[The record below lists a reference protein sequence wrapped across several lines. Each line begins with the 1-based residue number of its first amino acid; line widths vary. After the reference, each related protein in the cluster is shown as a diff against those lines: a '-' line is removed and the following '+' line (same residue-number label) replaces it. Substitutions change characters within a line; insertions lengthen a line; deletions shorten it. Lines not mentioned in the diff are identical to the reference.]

1 MADGK
6 AENLT
11 APNFSLTENQF
22 LEQLR
27 KLSASLT
34 PQDLDATLSTLRRIF
49 DNIIQHPN
57 DDKYR
62 QIKLTSKTF
71 SSKGWQYPAGEELMK
86 MSGWVVEDNH
96 VTLRDDSCVQTVSQL
111 LRTKLEEENP
121 VKSKLTILGKRAES
135 TITAANTSCSS
146 EVPIL
151 SEETQFAILDV
162 VTYGDGARLKK
173 LLSQYDTRHVK
184 NIQVFQG
191 PIIRLAYF
199 ARQIGITR
207 LLVNKYEVDVNISKD
222 DGYPWFF
229 ELFNGCDSTEAC
241 QHLII
246 QFVKELNIDVH
257 QQNYGHSF
265 LHLAILHKLFTVI
278 KFLVEECRVDVN
290 SISSTSVLRSGT
302 PLHMAYGINEMN
314 IAQYLIEHGADQE
327 AIDDDGKKPKEYQ
340 FSQYEKSYYNIISIY
355 SLKRRSIFKNNIS
368 RESLYYQKL
377 CDDGTEEFTAMD
389 LKVSTFAQ
397 ICRWWLCQ
405 LEDSRCQPCSS
416 QSAAPGSYSNSE

>member
-1 MADGK
+1 M
-6 AENLT
+6 
-11 APNFSLTENQF
+11 
-22 LEQLR
+22 
-27 KLSASLT
+27 
-34 PQDLDATLSTLRRIF
+34 
-49 DNIIQHPN
+49 
-57 DDKYR
+57 
-62 QIKLTSKTF
+62 
-71 SSKGWQYPAGEELMK
+71 
-86 MSGWVVEDNH
+86 
-96 VTLRDDSCVQTVSQL
+96 
-111 LRTKLEEENP
+111 EEENP
-121 VKSKLTILGKRAES
+121 AKSMHTLNISKLTILGKRSRAES

-151 SEETQFAILDV
+151 PEETQFAILDA

-173 LLSQYDTRHVK
+173 LLSQYDTHHVK

-191 PIIRLAYF
+191 PIIRVAYF

-207 LLVNKYEVDVNISKD
+207 LLVNKYGVDVNISKD

-241 QHLII
+241 QHLMI
-246 QFVKELNIDVH
+246 QFVKELNIDVY

-327 AIDDDGKKPKEYQ
+327 AIDDDGKKSKEYQ

-355 SLKRRSIFKNNIS
+355 SLKRCSIFKNNIS
-368 RESLYYQKL
+368 HESLYYQKL
-377 CDDGTEEFTAMD
+377 CDEGTEEFTAMD
-389 LKVSTFAQ
+389 LTFEKFPHLHKFVNGGYVSWKTLGVSHALVNQQLLEATPTLNKLNRYITKMAPSYYGIGLELGIDNSQLNLIKDDHISFPGLEEKC
-397 ICRWWLCQ
+397 CRMLEVWLEKDTSATWKKLCDALKE
-405 LEDSRCQPCSS
+405 LELNFLAGIIKDAIVKLQP
-416 QSAAPGSYSNSE
+416 